1 VITSI
6 RSIVSA
12 LALGAL
18 AAAAPAARAQSLPL
32 HRSLNPI
39 AASRSSLAL
48 QPYIAFSPSRNRLEV
63 SIEYGNAIEYEV
75 AAGGAPLYLLDAEL
89 MRTSVA
95 FTRDLGRRTFAIA
108 QAEVVGSYAGFAD
121 GFFAWYHRLIDYR
134 QPEREA
140 RPSNQFASQIVLADG
155 TTLVPERAP
164 LSLGDLRGTL
174 GFRHNEEQQTSLSF
188 TLPTAGGPGHLGRGT
203 VSVSAVHTLRKE
215 LVRDLVFEGTIGLG
229 ATPRHGVLSGY
240 QRTLFMS
247 GSTGI
252 RLRLWGGQSV
262 YGYFYAHSPY
272 YERTGLPSLDRREV
286 TGDFGWISR
295 SADGREW
302 RIGMSED
309 LEPGDAG
316 IDLTLKVSR
325 TY

>member
-1 VITSI
+1 MPIPI
-6 RSIVSA
+6 RPIIIALALSA
-12 LALGAL
+12 LAV
-18 AAAAPAARAQSLPL
+18 AAPAATAQSLPF

-48 QPYIAFSPSRNRLEV
+48 QPYVPFSPSRHRFDV
-63 SIEYGNAIEYEV
+63 SIEYGNAIEYEF
-75 AAGGAPLYLLDAEL
+75 AEGGAPLYLLDAEL
-89 MRTSVA
+89 MRGTVA
-95 FTRDLGRRTFAIA
+95 YTRELDRRTFVVA
-108 QAEVVGSYAGFAD
+108 QVEVAGSYAGFAD
-121 GFFAWYHRLIDYR
+121 GFFVWYHRLINYR

-140 RPSNQFASQIVLADG
+140 RPSNQFGSRILLADG
-155 TTLVPERAP
+155 TALTAERTP
-164 LSLGDLRGTL
+164 LSLGDLRATL
-174 GFRHNEEQQTSLSF
+174 GFRHSDQQQTALAF
-188 TLPTAGGPGHLGRGT
+188 TLPTATSAARLGRGT
-203 VSVSAVHTLRKE
+203 VSVSIVHTLRKE
-215 LVRDLVFEGTIGLG
+215 LVRDLVFEGTIGVG
-229 ATPRHGVLSGY
+229 ATPRHGALAAH
-240 QRTLFMS
+240 QRALFMS

-252 RLRLWGGQSV
+252 SWRLWGGQSV

-295 SADGREW
+295 GADGREW
-302 RIGMSED
+302 RVGMSED